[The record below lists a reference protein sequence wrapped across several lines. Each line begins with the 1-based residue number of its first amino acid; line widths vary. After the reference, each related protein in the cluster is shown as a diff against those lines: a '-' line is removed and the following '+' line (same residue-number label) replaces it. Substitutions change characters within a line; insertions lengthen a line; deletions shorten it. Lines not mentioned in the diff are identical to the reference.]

1 MVIEPQTNTQTDSVG
16 RLQYTAPQLSVQ
28 CNKQLNTDRY
38 RENTNNTII
47 LLALTNKLRTDDKA
61 ISYVTL

>member
-16 RLQYTAPQLSVQ
+16 RLQYTAPQLSVRVI
-28 CNKQLNTDRY
+28 NTDMY